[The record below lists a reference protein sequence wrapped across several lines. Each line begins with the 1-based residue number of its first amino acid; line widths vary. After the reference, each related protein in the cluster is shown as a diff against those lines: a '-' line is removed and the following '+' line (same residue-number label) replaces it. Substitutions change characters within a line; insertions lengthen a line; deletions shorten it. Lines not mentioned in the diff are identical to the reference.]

1 MTGSSRRR
9 RAVFGGGKRVVIGGG
24 GLGAFARAAASLAA
38 VTVLATACVSFGAQ
52 APQPRPQPTTKSD
65 NRKSDNPKTDN
76 RRSGCLRSG
85 CRAVDPPGVGVWRS
99 YRVGSRWLTFDEPA
113 YTVDGSAIAARR
125 LLTQIRYPLAGG
137 PSSTTRPAHG
147 PFPMI
152 VFAPGFMQCGAP
164 YSKLLSFWATA
175 GYVVV
180 VVNFPDSDCLVSN
193 PTEDDMLNQPRDMSY
208 VITRML
214 KLSRAKHGVFAGL
227 LNPKQIAIAGQS
239 DGGDTVA
246 AIAANTCCTDR
257 RVSAVAVESGS
268 VWPKMRGRYFTRSF
282 ATHPMPILFSQ
293 GSADTINP
301 PGCSV
306 TLYHADRAKANF
318 YLDLFGA
325 SHTGPYWGTNTY
337 ERIVAKVTLAF
348 FNRYV
353 LRHPH
358 AGSTMREQGNVSGLA
373 ALFADRRGNLP
384 PAIPGPPCF

>member
-1 MTGSSRRR
+1 MS
-9 RAVFGGGKRVVIGGG
+9 GGGRLGGRGGHG
-24 GLGAFARAAASLAA
+24 GLGGLGGRGRHGGRVGTAACLAA
-38 VTVLATACVSFGAQ
+38 VAALATACVSIGAQ
-52 APQPRPQPTTKSD
+52 APQHPSRHSTKPDNRGSDNPKSD
-65 NRKSDNPKTDN
+65 NRKS
-76 RRSGCLRSG
+76 GCLKSG
-85 CRAVDPPGVGVWRS
+85 CRVADPPGVGVWRS

-113 YTVDGSAIAARR
+113 YTVDGSAIAARQ
-125 LLTQIRYPLAGG
+125 LLTQIRYPLAGAT
-137 PSSTTRPAHG
+137 TTRPARG

-180 VVNFPDSDCLVSN
+180 VVNFPNSDCKTAN
-193 PTEDDMLNQPRDMSY
+193 PTENDMLNQPRDMSY
-208 VITRML
+208 VITQML
-214 KLSRAKHGVFAGL
+214 KLSRAQHGVFAGL
-227 LNPKQIAIAGQS
+227 LNPKQISIAGQS

-257 RVSAVAVESGS
+257 RVKAVAVESGS
-268 VWPKMRGRYFTRSF
+268 VWPKMRGRYFTASF
-282 ATHPMPILFSQ
+282 ARHPMPILFSQ

-301 PGCSV
+301 AGCSV

-325 SHTGPYWGTNTY
+325 SHTEPYWGVNAF
-337 ERIVAKVTLAF
+337 EQVVAKVTLAF

-353 LRHPH
+353 LNRPQ
-358 AGSTMREQGNVSGLA
+358 AGSTMRQQGNVSGLA
-373 ALFADRRGNLP
+373 ALFSDRRGNLP

>member
-1 MTGSSRRR
+1 MVPNSGSSAGRLSSFVRT
-9 RAVFGGGKRVVIGGG
+9 
-24 GLGAFARAAASLAA
+24 AAGLAA
-38 VTVLATACVSFGAQ
+38 VTVLATACVSSGAHDPSPAGQ
-52 APQPRPQPTTKSD
+52 SQSQSQSQPHQHTS
-65 NRKSDNPKTDN
+65 KSDNPKSD
-76 RRSGCLRSG
+76 
-85 CRAVDPPGVGVWRS
+85 CRISECRTGQRGTDPPGVGTSRR
-99 YRVGSRWLTFDEPA
+99 YRVGTRWMTFDEPA
-113 YTVDGSAIAARR
+113 YQTDGSVIAARR
-125 LLTQIRYPLAGG
+125 LLTQIRYPLAGR
-137 PSSTTRPAHG
+137 SSKATRPAKG

-164 YSKLLSFWATA
+164 YSRLLTFWATA

-180 VVNFPDSDCLVSN
+180 AVNFPNSDCLAPN

-208 VITRML
+208 VISRML
-214 KLSRAKHGVFAGL
+214 KLSRARHGPFARL

-257 RVSAVAVESGS
+257 RVKAVAVESGA
-268 VWPKMRGRYFTRSF
+268 VWPKMRGRYFTRHSV
-282 ATHPMPILFSQ
+282 PVLFSQ
-293 GSADTINP
+293 GSADTINLA
-301 PGCSV
+301 GCSV
-306 TLYHADRAKANF
+306 FLYHSDKSRPRF

-325 SHTGPYWGTNTY
+325 SHTGPYWGTNRY

-358 AGSTMREQGNVSGLA
+358 AGSAMREHGNVSGLA
-373 ALFADRRGNLP
+373 VLFSNGRGDLP